1 MTTET
6 QDDATEYEPIETS
19 ISTWCDEM
27 RDLAVDIKAYV
38 GGTPDTIRVNDRA
51 NEIIVEWVDD
61 GSPFKTMPGS
71 VNPGELP
78 AGVSVAS
85 VDFWNSSVRVT
96 LDAPALEYIGPSTD
110 LD

>member
-6 QDDATEYEPIETS
+6 QDDATGEPIETN
-19 ISTWCDEM
+19 IHAWCDEM
-27 RDLAVDIKAYV
+27 HALAVDIKACV

-61 GSPFKTMPGS
+61 GSAFETMPGS
-71 VNPGELP
+71 VDPGELP

-85 VDFWNSSVRVT
+85 VDFWDSSVRVT
-96 LDAPALEYIGPSTD
+96 LDAPALEYIGPSAD